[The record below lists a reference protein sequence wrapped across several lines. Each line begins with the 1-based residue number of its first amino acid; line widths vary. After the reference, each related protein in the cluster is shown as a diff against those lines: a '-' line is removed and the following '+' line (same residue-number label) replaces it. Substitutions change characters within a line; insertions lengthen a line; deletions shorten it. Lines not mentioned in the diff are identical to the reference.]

1 MTGTRQFRTGCGLVL
16 TGALG
21 AGSLALAPVLAPV
34 LAQDIPPRLS
44 LDLSASLRQASNP
57 DLAVTGGASKTSPAL
72 RFGLSYADTTPD
84 QAFRISLNG
93 AFDEAGLS
101 DPALRLSYDR
111 KGANATLGLDL
122 AFTDT
127 PVDLFEP
134 QALPDGT
141 LSYSDLTAAT
151 GRVQTTN
158 GSLTLK
164 TGTEGPLGF
173 DLTAQ
178 VFDRDYGQTNDPSV
192 YDSRTASLG
201 LTAHLRGVAGGD
213 LGLSLAARNADYD
226 DLGQT
231 SKETRSLTLTWGR
244 ELGGA
249 TRLATSLGVT
259 QAETR
264 AFGQDF
270 AGSTGAVGGLAL
282 ARDMA
287 NGTAELGV
295 SITRD
300 AKGARTSLRFARS
313 LKLATGEF
321 GAELG
326 YGARAGESGL
336 ATGKLSW
343 SQELAQDK
351 ISLALSRQVVTSET
365 EADTIQDSLKASW
378 SHALSETR
386 SLGLTYSL
394 NAITETGG
402 AQVDDVT
409 RHSLKAS
416 LMQDLGRDW
425 ALTTGVE
432 LRQSDRESMGTAED
446 QAIFLTLARRFVLLP

>member
-1 MTGTRQFRTGCGLVL
+1 MTGARRFGARLGAGCGLAL
-16 TGALG
+16 TCALG
-21 AGSLALAPVLAPV
+21 MGSSLA
-34 LAQDIPPRLS
+34 AQDIPPRLS
-44 LDLSASLRQASNP
+44 LDLSASLRQSSNP
-57 DLAVTGGASKTSPAL
+57 DLDVTGGTSQTSPAL
-72 RFGLSYADTTPD
+72 RFGLAYADTTPD
-84 QAFRISLNG
+84 QAFRIGLEG
-93 AFDEAGLS
+93 AFDDEGLS

-111 KGANATLGLDL
+111 KGANSTLGLDL
-122 AFTDT
+122 AFTDA

-134 QALPDGT
+134 QTLPDGT

-192 YDSRTASLG
+192 YDSLTASLG
-201 LTAHLRGVAGGD
+201 VTARLRGVAGGD
-213 LGLSLAARNADYD
+213 LGLSLAARHADYD

-231 SKETRSLTLTWGR
+231 RKETRSLTLTWDR
-244 ELGGA
+244 ALDGA

-259 QAETR
+259 QAETE

-270 AGSTGAVGGLAL
+270 AGSTGAVGGLGL
-282 ARDMA
+282 KRDMA

-295 SITRD
+295 DLTRD
-300 AKGARTSLRFARS
+300 AKGARTALRFARN

-326 YGARAGESGL
+326 YGARSGAAGE
-336 ATGKLSW
+336 ATGQLSW
-343 SQELAQDK
+343 SQTLAQDK
-351 ISLALSRQVVTSET
+351 ISVALSRRVVTSET
-365 EADTIQDSLKASW
+365 EADTLQDSLRASW
-378 SHALSETR
+378 SHELSETR

-394 NAITETGG
+394 NAITDTGTGTG
-402 AQVDDVT
+402 AGLVDDVT
-409 RHSLKAS
+409 RHSLRAS
-416 LMQDLGRDW
+416 LVQDLGQDW

-432 LRQSDRESMGTAED
+432 LRQSDRESTGRAED